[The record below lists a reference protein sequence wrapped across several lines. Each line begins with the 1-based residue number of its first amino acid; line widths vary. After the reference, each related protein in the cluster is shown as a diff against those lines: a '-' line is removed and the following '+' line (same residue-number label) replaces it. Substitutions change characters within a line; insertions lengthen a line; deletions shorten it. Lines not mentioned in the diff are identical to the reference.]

1 MKKTNVLSYGAG
13 VNTSALMVLLV
24 RKKMPFDVAVF
35 ADTGTELPETY
46 EYLKVTREYL
56 DKHGVEF
63 KVLKPSAG
71 NLYETCVRRKVIP
84 STLWR
89 WSTRDYKIRP
99 IHNFYK
105 SLGTHINEYLGI
117 AYDEVERMKASRENY
132 ITSVFPLIDYKMTR
146 EDCVRLIKS
155 ARLPV
160 PIKSGC
166 YVCPFVPISRWEYIY
181 KNHPGIYKKVMALE
195 ESNKHFP
202 KQSYTEQTLRGLIK
216 SNFAV
221 NGKIPLEAPCGAFC
235 FT

>member
-1 MKKTNVLSYGAG
+1 MNSTHVLSYGAG
-13 VNTSALMVLLV
+13 VNTGALMVLLV
-24 RKKMPFDVAVF
+24 RKKMPLDFAVF

-56 DKHGVEF
+56 DRHGVEF
-63 KVLKPSAG
+63 KVLKPTAG
-71 NLYETCVRRKVIP
+71 NLYKTCVRRKVIP

-99 IHNFYK
+99 IHQFYK

-117 AYDEVERMKASRENY
+117 AYDEIERMKASKEDY
-132 ITSVFPLIDYKMTR
+132 ITSLFPLIDNKMTR

-181 KNHPGIYKKVMALE
+181 KNHRSIYYKVMKLE

-202 KQSYTEQTLRGLIK
+202 KQSYTAQTLRGLIK
-216 SNFAV
+216 TDFTI
-221 NGKIPLEAPCGAFC
+221 NGEIPLEAPCGAAC
-235 FT
+235 MV

>member
-1 MKKTNVLSYGAG
+1 MDTTSILSYGAG
-13 VNTSALMVLLV
+13 VNTSGLMVLLV
-24 RKKMPFDVAVF
+24 RKKMPLDIAVF
-35 ADTGTELPETY
+35 ADTGSELPETY
-46 EYLKVTREYL
+46 EYLKVTSEYL

-63 KVLKPSAG
+63 KVLKPTAG
-71 NLYETCVRRKVIP
+71 VLYDTCVRRKVIP

-99 IHNFYK
+99 IHKFYK

-117 AYDEVERMKASRENY
+117 AYDEIERMKASREDY
-132 ITSVFPLIDYKMTR
+132 ITSIFPLIDHKMTR

-155 ARLPV
+155 ARVPV

-181 KNHPGIYKKVMALE
+181 KTHPGIYRKVMKLE

-202 KQSYTEQTLRGLIK
+202 KQTLTGQTLRGLVK
-216 SNFAV
+216 SNFTV
-221 NGKIPLEAPCGAFC
+221 SGKIPLESPCGAFC
-235 FT
+235 MT